1 MAEPSLQ
8 EGLLLPPTE
17 ADDVAHDYA
26 SMGLSLGRHPV
37 AFLRPTLAARFQS
50 RPFAELQH
58 YPHGRLA
65 RASGLVTHR
74 QRPSTAKG
82 ILFLTLEDETG
93 RINVVIWP
101 DVLERHQQATLHG
114 QLLTIY
120 GRWQRDERISP
131 MAPGQVLNLLAL
143 RVEDHTPLLAQALG
157 RLATQSRDFR

>member
-1 MAEPSLQ
+1 
-8 EGLLLPPTE
+8 
-17 ADDVAHDYA
+17 
-26 SMGLSLGRHPV
+26 MGLSLGRHPV

-101 DVLERHQQATLHG
+101 DVWSATNRPPCMANSSPSMGAGNATNASHQGPQA
-114 QLLTIY
+114 
-120 GRWQRDERISP
+120 RS
-131 MAPGQVLNLLAL
+131 
-143 RVEDHTPLLAQALG
+143 
-157 RLATQSRDFR
+157 